1 MFKVTFEAETLH
13 DLDYMID
20 EFMHRFNKGQG
31 TAVNTV
37 EKSTK
42 KEEPVKEEQVEEK
55 PIEKV
60 EVSEVKDFTLTMN
73 DIKRLTKAKL
83 EEGKSAQVKE
93 LLADFNV
100 GKVSQLVEDQF
111 ISFSER
117 LEEL

>member
-1 MFKVTFEAETLH
+1 MIEVTFKGNSFAEIFEAMQEAGKS
-13 DLDYMID
+13 MVGK
-20 EFMHRFNKGQG
+20 EVK
-31 TAVNTV
+31 TV
-37 EKSTK
+37 EKPTK
-42 KEEPVKEEQVEEK
+42 KAEPVKEEQVEEK

-93 LLADFNV
+93 LLADFEV

-111 ISFSER
+111 IDFSER

>member
-1 MFKVTFEAETLH
+1 MIEVTFKGNSFAEIFEAMQEAGKSMTGK
-13 DLDYMID
+13 
-20 EFMHRFNKGQG
+20 EVK
-31 TAVNTV
+31 TA

-42 KEEPVKEEQVEEK
+42 KAEPVKEEQVEEK

-60 EVSEVKDFTLTMN
+60 EVSEVKDFTMN

-83 EEGKSAQVKE
+83 EEGKSALVKE
-93 LLADFNV
+93 LLADFKV

>member
-31 TAVNTV
+31 TAVNIV

-42 KEEPVKEEQVEEK
+42 KAEQVGEK

-83 EEGKSAQVKE
+83 EEGKSALVKE
-93 LLADFNV
+93 LLADFKV

-111 ISFSER
+111 IDFSER

>member
-1 MFKVTFEAETLH
+1 MIELTFKGNNLEEVFAAMREAL
-13 DLDYMID
+13 
-20 EFMHRFNKGQG
+20 KG
-31 TAVNTV
+31 A
-37 EKSTK
+37 KPK
-42 KEEPVKEEQVEEK
+42 KVEPVKEEHVEEK

-93 LLADFNV
+93 LLADFEV

>member
-31 TAVNTV
+31 TAVNIV

-42 KEEPVKEEQVEEK
+42 KAEQVEEK

-93 LLADFNV
+93 LLADFKV

>member
-20 EFMHRFNKGQG
+20 EFMHRFNGGQG
-31 TAVNTV
+31 TSVTLV

-42 KEEPVKEEQVEEK
+42 KEEQVEEK

-83 EEGKSAQVKE
+83 EEGKSTLVKE
-93 LLADFNV
+93 LLADFKV

-111 ISFSER
+111 IDFSER

>member
-1 MFKVTFEAETLH
+1 MIELTFKGNNLEEVFAEMREAL
-13 DLDYMID
+13 
-20 EFMHRFNKGQG
+20 KG
-31 TAVNTV
+31 A
-37 EKSTK
+37 KPK
-42 KEEPVKEEQVEEK
+42 KAEPVKEEQVEEK

-83 EEGKSAQVKE
+83 EEGKSALVKE
-93 LLADFNV
+93 LLADFKV

-111 ISFSER
+111 IDFSER

>member
-20 EFMHRFNKGQG
+20 EFMHRFNGGQG
-31 TAVNTV
+31 TSVTLV

-42 KEEPVKEEQVEEK
+42 KEEQVEEK

-83 EEGKSAQVKE
+83 EEGKSALVKE
-93 LLADFNV
+93 LLADFKV

-111 ISFSER
+111 IDFSER
-117 LEEL
+117 LEGL

>member
-31 TAVNTV
+31 SAVNIV
-37 EKSTK
+37 EKSPK
-42 KEEPVKEEQVEEK
+42 KEEQVEEK
-55 PIEKV
+55 PIEQI

-93 LLADFNV
+93 LLADFEV

>member
-1 MFKVTFEAETLH
+1 MIEVTFKGNSFAEIFEAMQEAGKSMTGK
-13 DLDYMID
+13 
-20 EFMHRFNKGQG
+20 EVK
-31 TAVNTV
+31 TA

-42 KEEPVKEEQVEEK
+42 KVEPVKEEQ
-55 PIEKV
+55 V

-93 LLADFNV
+93 LLADFKV

-111 ISFSER
+111 IDFSER

>member
-1 MFKVTFEAETLH
+1 MFKVTFEAKTLH

-31 TAVNTV
+31 SAVNIV
-37 EKSTK
+37 EKSPK
-42 KEEPVKEEQVEEK
+42 KEEQVEEK
-55 PIEKV
+55 PIEQI

-93 LLADFNV
+93 LLADFEV

>member
-20 EFMHRFNKGQG
+20 EFMHRFNNGQG
-31 TAVNTV
+31 TAVNIV
-37 EKSTK
+37 GKSTK
-42 KEEPVKEEQVEEK
+42 KEEQVEEK

-93 LLADFNV
+93 LLADFEV